1 MNPEHVSVES
11 PKAPTPFP
19 GIRPTQ
25 HPEVSVFSIPSPA
38 VLEES
43 RERRSKQRII
53 DRALEKIIEQGLC
66 GFEAVKAYLTELYR
80 RDCRPNTLRTFAV
93 TIISFLVYLKSCG
106 VDRLEALHREDIGG
120 FVEHEQ
126 DRGLKPNSIFARL
139 RGVYSFLV
147 LRYFEW
153 VTV

>member
-106 VDRLEALHREDIGG
+106 VDRLEAL
-120 FVEHEQ
+120 
-126 DRGLKPNSIFARL
+126 L
-139 RGVYSFLV
+139 
-147 LRYFEW
+147 W
-153 VTV
+153 VA